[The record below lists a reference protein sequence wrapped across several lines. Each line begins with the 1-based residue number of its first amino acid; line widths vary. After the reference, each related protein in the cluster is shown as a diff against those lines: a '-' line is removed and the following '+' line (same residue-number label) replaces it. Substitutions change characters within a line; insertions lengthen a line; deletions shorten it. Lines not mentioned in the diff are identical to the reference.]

1 MTKSLLLSLF
11 VFFFFVSKGQDT
23 LTAIVKGKIT
33 NTDPTPQNISDVQ
46 ILINGVFKG
55 NISDEKGD
63 YLLVV
68 PANTQLEIT
77 FKYVP
82 NSKTITIPP
91 LSPGTIHN
99 VNVKMEA
106 KILGTVKIIDT
117 KRQTGTVITLNPK
130 NAYQLPKVGSGVE
143 GLIKSMPGVASGNEL
158 SAQYNVRGGSFDEN
172 LVYVNDFEIFRPQL
186 IRTGQQEGLSFIN
199 PFMVNNIQFSAGGF
213 EARYGDKLSSVLDV
227 AYRTPDSL
235 QIIGEVSFLGAELNV
250 GGRSKNHRFSH
261 ISGVRYRA
269 NNTLLNS
276 LDVKG
281 QYNPRFFDFQSLWV
295 FRISKSSRLEWLNN
309 IANNTFQLE
318 PISQTT
324 SFGTVQ
330 SALQLY
336 VGMAGN
342 EIMKYQNVFSGL
354 SYVYEPSKEITL
366 KWMASHLSAIESEKY
381 DILGAYRLDLL
392 DNNLGSDNFGKSV
405 ATLGNGFFINHAR
418 NELAY
423 SVQTV
428 EHKGS
433 FKPYKKKL
441 EINWGLSFRQDII
454 NDKFKEWRY
463 SDSSEYNANP
473 TVSFDSIIL
482 SEYIRSSISLENI
495 RQQNYLQAN
504 KVLNEELNS
513 VVTLGVRSHFS
524 SLNGQ
529 WLVSPRFQY
538 SIEPNKRYNK
548 SVEYDSLKKR
558 DYVLRIATGLYHQ
571 PPFYREMRD
580 FDGSINTQLRAQQ
593 SFHLIAG
600 ADYYFKMWGRDFKL
614 LTELYYKQ
622 LSQLV
627 PYIQDNMRIRY
638 YADNTSNGYATGL
651 DTRING
657 QFIEGLES
665 WFTFSLLKTDEKIR
679 YLNAAGEEIE
689 SPYLRRPTDR
699 RVSAAMFFQ
708 DELER
713 YPNCRVNLNIVFGAP
728 LPYFLPGEARY
739 VEGLKIPA
747 YTRLDAGFNYL
758 ILKEGDKESPLS
770 RYFGSLW
777 AGLEV
782 FNMLGINNVIS
793 YLWVKDISNTVY
805 GVPNFLTGRRVS
817 LRVVA
822 SL

>member
-1 MTKSLLLSLF
+1 M
-11 VFFFFVSKGQDT
+11 GQDT
-23 LTAIVKGKIT
+23 LTAYVKGKVI
-33 NTDPTPQNISDVQ
+33 NTSSPVQRVSDVQ
-46 ILINGVFKG
+46 ILIDGQFFG
-55 NISDEKGD
+55 NISDANGEFLIK
-63 YLLVV
+63 V
-68 PANTQLEIT
+68 PANKSLELT

-82 NSKTITIPP
+82 NSKTIKIAPI
-91 LSPGTIHN
+91 SPQN
-99 VNVKMEA
+99 VYDITVQMEA
-106 KILGTVKIIDT
+106 KILSTVTIQDT
-117 KRQTGTVITLNPK
+117 RRQTGTAITLNPK

-235 QIIGEVSFLGAELNV
+235 QVIGEVSFLGAELNV

-281 QYNPRFFDFQSLWV
+281 QYNPKFFDFQSLMV
-295 FRISKSSRLEWLNN
+295 FRISKYTRLEWLNN

-318 PISQTT
+318 PVSQTT

-342 EIMKYQNVFSGL
+342 EIMRYQNNFSGL
-354 SYVYEPSKEITL
+354 SFVFEPSKQLVL
-366 KWMASHLSAIESEKY
+366 KWMASHISAVESEKY
-381 DILGAYRLDLL
+381 DILGAYRLDVL
-392 DNNLGSDNFGKSV
+392 DNNLGSSNFGQTV

-418 NELAY
+418 NELSY
-423 SVQTV
+423 SIQTI
-428 EHKGS
+428 EHKGT
-433 FKPYKKKL
+433 FKPFQKKL
-441 EINWGLSFRQDII
+441 ELNWGVSVRQDLI

-463 SDSSEYNANP
+463 SDSSEYNSNP
-473 TVSFDSIIL
+473 IVSFDSIIL
-482 SEYIRSSISLENI
+482 SEYIKSAVDLTNI
-495 RQQNYLQAN
+495 RQQNYIQAQH
-504 KVLNEELNS
+504 VLNADKNS
-513 VVTLGVRSHFS
+513 LFTFGLRSHYS
-524 SLNGQ
+524 SLNQ
-529 WLVSPRFQY
+529 QLLVSPRLQY
-538 SIEPNKRYNK
+538 SIEPNKKFNK
-548 SVEYDSLKKR
+548 EEPNDSLKKK
-558 DYVLRIATGLYHQ
+558 DYTIRVAAGFYHQ

-580 FDGSINTQLRAQQ
+580 FDGNINTQIRAQQ
-593 SFHLIAG
+593 SFHLITG
-600 ADYYFKMWGRDFKL
+600 VDYYFKMWGRDFKL
-614 LTELYYKQ
+614 LTEVYYKQ
-622 LSQLV
+622 LNQLV

-638 YADNTSNGYATGL
+638 YAENASNGYATGL

-689 SPYLRRPTDR
+689 SPFLRRPTDR

-739 VEGLKIPA
+739 KEGLNIPA

-758 ILKEGDKESPLS
+758 LLKEGDKDSPLA
-770 RYFGSLW
+770 RYFSSLW

-793 YLWVKDISNTVY
+793 YLWVKDINNAVY

-817 LRVVA
+817 LRLVA
-822 SL
+822 TL